1 MKTLTVLSYAINGR
15 GMGHLVRQLAIL
27 REARRLCGALGL
39 RVEPWVLT
47 SSEADT
53 LARREGIP
61 ALKMPSKSM
70 FRDAGIEPARYLAVA
85 RGWVLQTVAGLRPDL
100 LLVDTFP
107 GGTFGELAAC
117 LELAPRRAL
126 IARAVRPELAEID
139 AYAGL
144 LPLYDRKII
153 PGDALLGL
161 DPSGGG
167 AEGAVS
173 AAVPPIL
180 SRQREELPTRAAA
193 RASLG
198 VAEGQR
204 AVLLTLGG
212 GGDPEARRLLP
223 RMVDLLR
230 NDGWHVVIAAGPLYD
245 GPERRGPGITWLDRY
260 LSLELLPGVDAA
272 VCAGGYNSVHELLY
286 CGVPMVLLPQRR
298 IADDQGARAA
308 AVEAAGAGRVAARP
322 DEVPALLAALVDEGL
337 DAVGARAAALIPTNG
352 ALEAAIQALSLVVP
366 EDELRFAAA
375 GLHPA
380 LLRSATGRALKP
392 EQRLQLVEL
401 LSGDSP
407 GRWRA
412 RRAEGL
418 RLRDEGHP
426 VGALPERPPP
436 RGEVDPFLTLCD
448 RTGAP
453 AGLALSLLA
462 ELARRWPGLRGA
474 ALGEAAA
481 LLWPAIAQTDDW
493 MGAYALL
500 RTLPVERG
508 APARATL
515 EALAAQIGAAD
526 DLYALQRAI
535 HRTLDGDRRGLSEAL
550 ATPPGAGEDLP

>member
-1 MKTLTVLSYAINGR
+1 MKSLTLLSYAINGR

-53 LARREGIP
+53 LARREGVP

-144 LPLYDRKII
+144 LPLYDRKIV

-161 DPSGGG
+161 DPAGG
-167 AEGAVS
+167 AEEGGAR

-223 RMVDLLR
+223 RLVDLLR
-230 NDGWHVVIAAGPLYD
+230 NAGWHVVIAAGPLYE

-298 IADDQGARAA
+298 IADDQGARAS
-308 AVEAAGAGRVAARP
+308 AVEAAGAGRVAARAE
-322 DEVPALLAALVDEGL
+322 EVPALLAALVAEGL
-337 DAVGARAAALIPTNG
+337 EVVGARAAALIPTNG

-366 EDELRFAAA
+366 EEELRFAAA

-436 RGEVDPFLTLCD
+436 RGEVDAFLALCD
-448 RTGAP
+448 RYAAP
-453 AGLALSLLA
+453 AGLALSLLT
-462 ELARRWPGLRGA
+462 ELGRRWPGLRGA
-474 ALGEAAA
+474 ALSEAAA

-515 EALAAQIGAAD
+515 EALAAQIGAAE
-526 DLYALQRAI
+526 DLYALQRAL

-550 ATPPGAGEDLP
+550 ATPPAAGEDLP